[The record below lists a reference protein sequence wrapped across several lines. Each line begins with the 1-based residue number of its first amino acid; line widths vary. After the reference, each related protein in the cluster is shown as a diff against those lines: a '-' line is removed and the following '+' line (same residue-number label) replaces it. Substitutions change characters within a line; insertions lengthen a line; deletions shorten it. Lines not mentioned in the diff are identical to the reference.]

1 MFSKKL
7 WVSDQILCVPMEGF
21 FISRITIS
29 FQYVQPL
36 QRNKWKLQIIG
47 IFIRPRSTALSK
59 IAQSYLKLNFTKIFY
74 DKPAYR
80 ISFQM
85 CNPCKENFFKYALW
99 YTKPNLTDIDILL
112 INLYTHF
119 SICNLWKGAWKINFN
134 NVIYL

>member
-29 FQYVQPL
+29 FQYVQLL

-59 IAQSYLKLNFTKIFY
+59 IARSYLKLNFTKIFY

-85 CNPCKENFFKYALW
+85 CNPCKENFFKKCTMVHK
-99 YTKPNLTDIDILL
+99 TKPNWHRYSDKSVYPFQYMQPL
-112 INLYTHF
+112 
-119 SICNLWKGAWKINFN
+119 KGSVKN
-134 NVIYL
+134 